1 MQKKLT
7 TKITQLGL
15 SLFVLGVCALNIC
28 ANSQAAGFPERAVT
42 LIVPYPAGGAT
53 DVIARMIAEKL
64 PAIWGQQVVVSNRPG
79 AGTTVAAEALARAPG
94 DGYALYMTTAAHTIS
109 ASLYRKL
116 AYDPIKD
123 FAPITLISTIPLVL
137 VTTATL
143 PVNTLPELI
152 AYAKAQKNGL
162 SMASTGNGT
171 PQHLTGEL
179 FKAKTGVPFVHV
191 PYKGDPPMLT
201 DLIGGQVQVAF
212 VTLSAALPYIKS
224 GKLRAIALAHPT
236 RVEAIADTPTMTEM
250 GMAGFS
256 AATWFGLFGP
266 ATMPQSLRQKI
277 YEDVHRI
284 VAEPVMQQRLLE
296 MGGEINNST
305 PEAFQ
310 KVIRKL
316 VAGGEA
322 IGCAGRLNAQACRL
336 IKRALFSETGF

>member
-1 MQKKLT
+1 MFRLQEKIMKKIF
-7 TKITQLGL
+7 TKQVVQLGVGL
-15 SLFVLGVCALNIC
+15 IVSCVAAMTVSA
-28 ANSQAAGFPERAVT
+28 SVQAAGFPEKAVT

-53 DVIARMIAEKL
+53 DVIARMVAEKL
-64 PAIWGQQVVVSNRPG
+64 PAVWGQQVVVTNRPG

-94 DGYALYMTTAAHTIS
+94 DGYMLYMTTAAHTIS
-109 ASLYRKL
+109 ASLYSKL
-116 AYDPIKD
+116 NYDPIKD

-137 VTTATL
+137 VTTSAL
-143 PVNTLPELI
+143 PVSTVPELV

-236 RVEAIADTPTMTEM
+236 RVEAIANTPTMIEA
-250 GMAGFS
+250 GMPGFN

-266 ATMPQSLRQKI
+266 ATMPQALRQKI
-277 YEDVHRI
+277 YQDVHRI
-284 VAEPVMQQRLLE
+284 VADPGMQQRLLE
-296 MGGEINNST
+296 MGGEINNSS

-310 KVIRKL
+310 KVIDTEVKNWAEAVKL
-316 VAGGEA
+316 SGARVD
-322 IGCAGRLNAQACRL
+322 
-336 IKRALFSETGF
+336 